1 VRITRRPPEKRV
13 RGAGRE
19 ETLELEKG
27 PKRAKERIRDGK
39 ECYKSRLIVTLKS
52 FGPANVNSERRVR
65 NVPSPKV
72 MEGIERRSG
81 RRSQV

>member
-1 VRITRRPPEKRV
+1 
-13 RGAGRE
+13 
-19 ETLELEKG
+19 LEKG
-27 PKRAKERIRDGK
+27 PKRAKERIRYGK

-52 FGPANVNSERRVR
+52 FGLANVKSERRRRVR

-72 MEGIERRSG
+72 TEGIKRRSG